1 MMIKVLQATILL
13 SKRKRYAPALLKRNG
28 VDKKLRSKIDGCTRN
43 RVSLRLAKPIL
54 LGELE
59 KEAICVFSPL
69 CLQISLGTSGSV
81 SSSSVKD
88 VFQSFVKF
96 STTDDICFFA
106 KRCIESVLADGSP
119 LDGPF
124 LSCAFSVWIDDP
136 MGPIIPEFD
145 GCIRHYFRAPAKLA
159 IFQNKPVEA
168 ASVVNACVVKAP
180 FMTSGDRQYIRAY
193 DGFKVL
199 RLPFAQGR
207 DNERHFSMYWYLP
220 DDSNHVGL
228 NDLVQKPTS
237 APSFIESHIPHIKVR
252 VGNLLIPKLKMPFQF
267 EASSILRG
275 LGFKSPFKKHY
286 GFTDMVGRKAA
297 PKKVQKRR
305 IDFVADHPFLFVIRE
320 DVRWSS
326 GIHGQRP

>member
-1 MMIKVLQATILL
+1 MPGLKKEQKGLIKDIL
-13 SKRKRYAPALLKRNG
+13 SPDALNKSTRIILANAFYLKG
-28 VDKKLRSKIDGCTRN
+28 AWGC
-43 RVSLRLAKPIL
+43 K
-54 LGELE
+54 
-59 KEAICVFSPL
+59 
-69 CLQISLGTSGSV
+69 
-81 SSSSVKD
+81 
-88 VFQSFVKF
+88 FVKSRTKEHEF
-96 STTDDICFFA
+96 Y
-106 KRCIESVLADGSP
+106 LLNGS
-119 LDGPF
+119 
-124 LSCAFSVWIDDP
+124 
-136 MGPIIPEFD
+136 
-145 GCIRHYFRAPAKLA
+145 
-159 IFQNKPVEA
+159 
-168 ASVVNACVVKAP
+168 VVKAP

-286 GFTDMVGRKAA
+286 GFTDMVGRKGIRALRISNVVQKCYIEVDEEGADQPAAAAAAASKVIIFPKSNVAAA